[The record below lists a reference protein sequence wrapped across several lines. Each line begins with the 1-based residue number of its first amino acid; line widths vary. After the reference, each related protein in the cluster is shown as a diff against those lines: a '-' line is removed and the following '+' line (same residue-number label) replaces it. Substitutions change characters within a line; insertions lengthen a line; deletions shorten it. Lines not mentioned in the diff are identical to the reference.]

1 MKEIKPILVITLTL
15 TFLSLLP
22 LNSSQAGHGGPTVY
36 YQGAYHYGYN
46 PDVVVVEKH
55 CHKCRHCYC
64 DSCYY
69 RCCRP
74 CPPPRVY
81 YRPYPRYYPHHPGV
95 YAPAG
100 GWYLNFGFGGR
111 L

>member
-1 MKEIKPILVITLTL
+1 MKGCRIILFIVFTVIALFML
-15 TFLSLLP
+15 MS
-22 LNSSQAGHGGPTVY
+22 NWAQAGQGGPTVY
-36 YQGAYHYGYN
+36 YQGGYYYGYTS
-46 PDVVVVEKH
+46 DVVVERP
-55 CHKCRHCYC
+55 CYKCRPCRC
-64 DSCYY
+64 DCCYY